1 MFFKLDPRLSVLS
14 EHWTQL
20 KEKSA
25 QRKQDLEDS
34 LQVPMPLNF
43 YSPSLTLS
51 QSTRVFVPDKLFQVG
66 FRFVGKADSLP

>member
-34 LQVPMPLNF
+34 LQVSMPFLF
-43 YSPSLTLS
+43 AFTDA
-51 QSTRVFVPDKLFQVG
+51 STKPLEC
-66 FRFVGKADSLP
+66 